1 MLHKLMKK
9 LVYIRYEKKY
19 RKWMERLEISV
30 SDEELKKGIEEDG
43 ADGYEAEAP
52 DEDCIGWV
60 NSVNWLFDFV
70 AVRLWRFASLFFIF
84 LKW

>member
-1 MLHKLMKK
+1 MQRSSPAYLCHQQALKDFSEVGMLLTEQRKLMKK

-30 SDEELKKGIEEDG
+30 SDEELKKGIEDA

-52 DEDCIGWV
+52 DED
-60 NSVNWLFDFV
+60 
-70 AVRLWRFASLFFIF
+70 
-84 LKW
+84 